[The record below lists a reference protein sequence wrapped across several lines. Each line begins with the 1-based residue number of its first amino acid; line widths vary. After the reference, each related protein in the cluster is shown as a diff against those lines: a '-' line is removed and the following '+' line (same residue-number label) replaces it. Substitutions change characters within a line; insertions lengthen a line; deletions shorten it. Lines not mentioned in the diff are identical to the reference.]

1 MPRSR
6 SKSSPPPIS
15 VQELQCDDNLSYL
28 ITVARV
34 FVVPPSA
41 GYGGRALLFPAG
53 QYFIPRR
60 IAEDKAVREAL
71 RQVSLEAKTKA
82 EQTTASMP
90 RYRSAWVSEAE
101 IIAHIA
107 ETITGGDLVAAR
119 EEFLIAAR
127 YGAIEIRARGV
138 FDEGHTIIP
147 PESWWQAC
155 WIDLP
160 DRMASGFFFGPHRRW
175 YYREGRRD
183 QVDRLWPVLVEPE
196 SRRRGP
202 QPGSSRLAAAD
213 RRLFDELEK
222 LILDQSLSPTAAGLK
237 LAENK
242 RVAGVGSP
250 DSRAKRLAGRYLR
263 ERRGPSEIR

>member
-1 MPRSR
+1 MPRSPR
-6 SKSSPPPIS
+6 KSPPPAIS

-28 ITVARV
+28 INVSKE
-34 FVVPPSA
+34 FVVPP
-41 GYGGRALLFPAG
+41 
-53 QYFIPRR
+53 I
-60 IAEDKAVREAL
+60 
-71 RQVSLEAKTKA
+71 AKTKA
-82 EQTTASMP
+82 EQTPASIP
-90 RYRSAWVSEAE
+90 RYRSTWVLEAD

-107 ETITGGDLVAAR
+107 ETITSGDLVAAR
-119 EEFLIAAR
+119 EEYLIAAR

-160 DRMASGFFFGPHRRW
+160 DRMASGFFFHPHKRW

-183 QVDRLWPVLVEPE
+183 QLDRLWPAVVKVA

-222 LILDQSLSPTAAGLK
+222 IILDQSLSPTAAALK
-237 LAENK
+237 LAEAK

-250 DSRAKRLAGRYLR
+250 DSRAKRLAGRFLR
-263 ERRGPSEIR
+263 ERRGPAKFAETR